1 MSRCISID
9 FQEKKRS
16 FLAGA
21 GFSLALFSWAALGVD
36 GAGAQGLGVDHAL
49 EYGACLEL
57 TGSDPEQALESARVW
72 SEAAGG
78 DAAEHCAALAL
89 VSLNRYEE
97 AAEKLEILADNLRP
111 EMLHLRADVLAQA
124 GQAWYIAGELEK
136 AVTIQTKAIALAP
149 EDLELRIDRGLTLA
163 ADGQY
168 WSAVDDLNEA
178 NTLDPTRADVLIYR
192 ASAYRYLETY
202 DLAFEDIEAALTL
215 RPDSAEALLERGN
228 IFRLIG
234 QEEAAR
240 DDWVRVTTLA
250 PRSPAADAAQANLT
264 MLGVNPKI
272 DSSEETGAGESKEDT
287 PASNEAG
294 DSK

>member
-1 MSRCISID
+1 MSWCISLG

-16 FLAGA
+16 FLVGA
-21 GFSLALFSWAALGVD
+21 GFLLALSGWAVFGVG

-49 EYGACLEL
+49 EYSACLEL

-89 VSLNRYEE
+89 VSLSRYEE
-97 AAEKLEILADNLRP
+97 AAEKLELLADNLHP
-111 EMLHLRADVLAQA
+111 DMLHLRSDVLAQA
-124 GQAWYIAGELEK
+124 GQAWYIAGDLER
-136 AVTIQTKAIALAP
+136 AIAIQTKAIALAP
-149 EDLELRIDRGLTLA
+149 GDLELRVDRGLTLA
-163 ADGQY
+163 ADGEY
-168 WSAVDDLNEA
+168 WSALDDLNEA

-192 ASAYRYLETY
+192 ASAYRYLEVY
-202 DLAFEDIEAALTL
+202 DMALEDIEAALTL
-215 RPDSAEALLERGN
+215 RPDSPEALLERGN
-228 IFRLIG
+228 IFRLTG

-264 MLGVNPKI
+264 MLDANPKI
-272 DSSEETGAGESKEDT
+272 DSSDTGESGPD
-287 PASNEAG
+287 SNESG
-294 DSK
+294 GSE